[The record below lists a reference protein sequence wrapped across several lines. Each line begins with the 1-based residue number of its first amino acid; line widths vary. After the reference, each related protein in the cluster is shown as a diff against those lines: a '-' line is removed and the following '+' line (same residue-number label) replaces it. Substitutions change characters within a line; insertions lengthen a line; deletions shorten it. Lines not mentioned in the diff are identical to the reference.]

1 MVFPFSVGKTVK
13 LRCFYALFY
22 ADAQARTAK
31 NIGRSSRREDH
42 FIG

>member
-1 MVFPFSVGKTVK
+1 MAFPFSVGKTVK

-22 ADAQARTAK
+22 ANAQARTARG
-31 NIGRSSRREDH
+31 IGRFSQREDH